1 MSEGIG
7 HNSDNF
13 DEDDGDDILPS
24 DEQLRLFVERIE
36 RLNDEIKDIQ
46 DDRKDVYLELKSQGY
61 DPAIVRKVVAL
72 RKMNPQDR
80 KEQEAVLDVYKSALG
95 IL

>member
-1 MSEGIG
+1 MTERGIG
-7 HNSDNF
+7 DNSDNF
-13 DEDDGDDILPS
+13 DEDDDILPS

-36 RLNDEIKDIQ
+36 RLNSEIKDIQ

-72 RKMNPQDR
+72 RKMDPSSR
-80 KEQEAVLDVYKSALG
+80 KEQEAILDVYKSALG
-95 IL
+95 LI